1 MDNYPELGDTYT
13 VNYQIGYDIDS
24 RTGERADQQTTPE
37 EYLEYHEEEAKE
49 VEYSVCALVTVPDSI
64 SFRYTSLGYSMVL
77 PVEKLK
83 EDSGTDVIP
92 KFICLTHRILRQ
104 KQVLSS
110 ICKKLTAGDTSISC
124 MRARH
129 LSDVNLPG
137 LKICF

>member
-1 MDNYPELGDTYT
+1 M
-13 VNYQIGYDIDS
+13 
-24 RTGERADQQTTPE
+24 
-37 EYLEYHEEEAKE
+37 EYHEEEAKE

-64 SFRYTSLGYSMVL
+64 SFRYTSLGYNMVL

-92 KFICLTHRILRQ
+92 KFYMFDTPDSQTEASAEQYLQ
-104 KQVLSS
+104 KEIHL
-110 ICKKLTAGDTSISC
+110 LSC